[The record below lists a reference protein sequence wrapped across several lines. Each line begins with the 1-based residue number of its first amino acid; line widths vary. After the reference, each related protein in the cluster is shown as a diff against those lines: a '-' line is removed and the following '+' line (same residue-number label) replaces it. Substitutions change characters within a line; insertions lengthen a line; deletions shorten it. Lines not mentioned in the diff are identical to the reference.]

1 MKKAF
6 QIKPFFLFL
15 LFLYGIMLYFFY
27 VKYIPLVK
35 PFQSILLPVL
45 FFVFVL
51 AAVEIKWGILLFIF
65 TFPLINNLPYF
76 FNIHENTPHAPTALV
91 LFLFFFMG
99 WLVHFALDK
108 KPDAFRHRI
117 FRPLVLFS
125 LLVLVSA
132 VITFFRY
139 ANFFPFFAD
148 SIYELQTNAYG
159 VSAGGAIMSV
169 VFNSLN
175 YWTGLAFFF
184 ILVKTV
190 DSREFIRKILVV
202 LCASTFLSLLFGM
215 YQHFK
220 DIKFGN
226 NPVSINQALINATFK
241 DGLSFGAYIAI
252 ITSLILGAAFGL
264 KGFMRIVSLLVVIL
278 SLFMILLT
286 GSKSGL
292 FCLLLSLLV
301 FTVFSI
307 RKAYK
312 SKKIKAYSF
321 KQIITSLS
329 FVVIFIGLG
338 AVGFFTFKEPIVT
351 KITESRTFVRA
362 NVLRKQLEKKS
373 EFNVFK
379 RRSERLWKLAI
390 PMIKE
395 YPLTGVGIGGYIIE
409 VSNYAKIFETR
420 IGTPE
425 SAENYFLQ
433 VGSELGLIG
442 LLLVL
447 WIFWEIIWQMK
458 RNHRKIPDDDRY
470 KFILI
475 GAAAGIIAFLIN
487 IQVHTYIGSYEIKYA
502 FWLLVGL
509 LFAMGRDAGE
519 IAEEGRGIKE
529 IVGKVLFSRKF
540 KTAGGILLV
549 LLGAVHL
556 WNSTHSLSLAA
567 RTEKL
572 DLKQDFGFYQQE
584 KTNDDREFRW
594 TREYG
599 GTTLTVEKPV
609 IEIPVLASHPD
620 IENKPVNLKIFLVK
634 DFFKQKKLLDKI
646 TLTRNVWKTYAYSVP
661 EEVGQEVI
669 LLFKVSRTWN
679 PLKVTGAHD
688 PRNLGVAI
696 GKIQFKER

>member
-1 MKKAF
+1 VKKAF

-15 LFLYGIMLYFFY
+15 LVPYGIMLYFFY
-27 VKYIPLVK
+27 VKYVPLVK

-45 FFVFVL
+45 FFVFVF

-76 FNIHENTPHAPTALV
+76 FDIYENTPHAPTALV
-91 LFLFFFMG
+91 LFLFFFIG
-99 WLVHFALDK
+99 WLVHCALNK
-108 KPDAFRHRI
+108 KPDAFRHPI

-175 YWTGLAFFF
+175 YLTGMAFFF

-190 DSREFIRKILVV
+190 NSREFIRKILVV
-202 LCASTFLSLLFGM
+202 LCAGTFLSLLFGM

-220 DIKFGN
+220 DMRFGN
-226 NPVSINQALINATFK
+226 NPISINQGLINATFK

-252 ITSLILGAAFGL
+252 MTSLILGAAFGL

-278 SLFMILLT
+278 SLYMIFFT

-301 FTVFSI
+301 FMVFSI
-307 RKAYK
+307 RKTYN
-312 SKKIKAYSF
+312 SRKIKAYSF

-329 FVVIFIGLG
+329 FVIIFVGLG

-351 KITESRTFVRA
+351 EITKSRTFARA
-362 NVLRKQLEKKS
+362 KVLRKQLES
-373 EFNVFK
+373 RSVFK
-379 RRSERLWKLAI
+379 ERSETLWKLAI

-395 YPLTGVGIGGYIIE
+395 YPVTGVGIGGYIIE
-409 VSNYAKIFETR
+409 VSNYAEIFETN
-420 IGTPE
+420 IITPE
-425 SAENYFLQ
+425 SAENYILQ

-442 LLLVL
+442 LLLIL
-447 WIFWEIIWQMK
+447 WIFWEIIRQMK
-458 RNHRKIPDDDRY
+458 RSHRKIPDNDRY

-475 GAAAGIIAFLIN
+475 GAAAGIISFFIN
-487 IQVHTYIGSYEIKYA
+487 IQVHTYIGSYEIKYT

-509 LFAMGRDAGE
+509 VFALGRDAGE
-519 IAEEGRGIKE
+519 KAEEGR
-529 IVGKVLFSRKF
+529 VFFSRKF
-540 KTAGGILLV
+540 KIAGGIVLV
-549 LLGAVHL
+549 LFGAAHL

-572 DLKQDFGFYQQE
+572 DIKQDFGFYQQE
-584 KTNDDREFRW
+584 KTNDGREFRW
-594 TREYG
+594 TRKYG
-599 GTTLTVEKPV
+599 GTTITVEKQV

-620 IENKPVNLKIFLVK
+620 IGNKPVKMKIFLVK
-634 DFFKQKKLLDKI
+634 DFFKQKKLLDEI
-646 TLTRNVWKTYAYSVP
+646 ILTKNEWETFEYHIP
-661 EEVGQEVI
+661 EEVNQEVI
-669 LLFKVSRTWN
+669 LLIKVSRTWR
-679 PLKVTGAHD
+679 PLKVLGTPD
-688 PRNLGVAI
+688 PRNLGVAV
-696 GKIQFKER
+696 GKITFR